1 MRILFSETSWE
12 EYLFWQKADQKKLVR
27 INDLIKNIQRS
38 SFTGVGKP
46 EPLRHDLKG
55 YWSRRIDH
63 EHRLV
68 YKVESNTLYVAQC
81 RYHY

>member
-12 EYLFWQKADQKKLVR
+12 EYLFWQKADQKKLAR
-27 INDLIKNIQRS
+27 INDLIKDIQRS
-38 SFTGVGKP
+38 PFNGVGKP

-68 YKVESNTLYVAQC
+68 YKVESNTLYIAQC

>member
-1 MRILFSETSWE
+1 VRILFSETSWE
-12 EYLFWQKADQKKLVR
+12 EYLFWQKMDQKKLAR
-27 INDLIKNIQRS
+27 INDLIKDIQRNP
-38 SFTGVGKP
+38 FNGVGKP
-46 EPLRHDLKG
+46 EPLRHALKG

-68 YKVESNTLYVAQC
+68 YKIESNTLYVAQC